1 MAERDSVFHRYTAY
15 LARRAGGIVIRW
27 TLAGGVLGGLLGSV
41 TLTHWAT
48 WPVSHRQAYL
58 VAALGVV
65 CGAFLG
71 RALGSG
77 RAQMTLFQAQ
87 LAQHQL
93 EFERRLLAVGA
104 AVAAQ
109 PQQQSQPE
117 PEPQP
122 QTAVES
128 EVAPQPEPVSEPVP
142 VPAPVA
148 APEPEPAPQPVYL
161 SDPPLALGGQEFA
174 VPSLPEPA
182 PEPEPQPVAEPEPAA
197 FEPAQVVP
205 APTLQP
211 APPPYV
217 PEPAA
222 AVEHQPADVVP
233 FVPRPE
239 PGSEPAPAAV
249 APFHIPS
256 AAPRTDTLPTL
267 SYAAPPLSSE
277 LPAAPGSALPA
288 THAEESEPNGYGWQR
303 PGVIDQ

>member
-27 TLAGGVLGGLLGSV
+27 TLVGGVLGGLLGSV

-117 PEPQP
+117 P
-122 QTAVES
+122 
-128 EVAPQPEPVSEPVP
+128 VSEPVP
-142 VPAPVA
+142 APAPVA
-148 APEPEPAPQPVYL
+148 VPEPEPAPQPVYL

-174 VPSLPEPA
+174 VPSLPEPVS
-182 PEPEPQPVAEPEPAA
+182 EPQPVAEPEPAA
-197 FEPAQVVP
+197 VEPAQVAP

-233 FVPRPE
+233 LVPRPE

-256 AAPRTDTLPTL
+256 AAPRTDTLPAL
-267 SYAAPPLSSE
+267 SYAAPPLSSD